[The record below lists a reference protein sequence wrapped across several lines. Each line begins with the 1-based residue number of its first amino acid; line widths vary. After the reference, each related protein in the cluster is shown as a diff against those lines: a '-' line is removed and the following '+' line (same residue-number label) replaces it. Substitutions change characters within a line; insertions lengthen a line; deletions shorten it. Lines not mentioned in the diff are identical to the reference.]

1 MSKGRTLHRNNHW
14 TQFAARSYGVPKS
27 EPSVVT
33 ATPISTASFSV
44 KPSHVKQLGIGRFSG
59 RLKRSDKPSIRI
71 EVSDENSEDVT
82 DNENFKTWEEL
93 DTEIEARMRRDSE
106 IEEFG
111 EKVIEERSAAYPHQN
126 ILDGYSSPRTLQKK
140 YIRSYISELEL
151 PFSN

>member
-27 EPSVVT
+27 KPSIET
-33 ATPISTASFSV
+33 STPISTSSFSV

-59 RLKRSDKPSIRI
+59 RLKRSDKPPITI

-111 EKVIEERSAAYPHQN
+111 EKVIEERSAAYPHQT
-126 ILDGYSSPRTLQKK
+126 ILDGYFKAKIHNER
-140 YIRSYISELEL
+140 
-151 PFSN
+151 

>member
-27 EPSVVT
+27 KPSVVT
-33 ATPISTASFSV
+33 ATPKSTAKFSV

-59 RLKRSDKPSIRI
+59 RLKRSDKPSITI

-93 DTEIEARMRRDSE
+93 GTEIEARMRRDSE

-126 ILDGYSSPRTLQKK
+126 ILDGYISSRTLQ
-140 YIRSYISELEL
+140 
-151 PFSN
+151 

>member
-33 ATPISTASFSV
+33 ATPVSTASFSV

-59 RLKRSDKPSIRI
+59 RLKRSDKPSILI
-71 EVSDENSEDVT
+71 EDSDENSEDVT
-82 DNENFKTWEEL
+82 DNDHFKTWEEL

-106 IEEFG
+106 IEEFS
-111 EKVIEERSAAYPHQN
+111 EKVIEERSAAYPHKN
-126 ILDGYSSPRTLQKK
+126 ILDGYISAGCLQ
-140 YIRSYISELEL
+140 
-151 PFSN
+151 

>member
-111 EKVIEERSAAYPHQN
+111 EKVIEERSAAYPHQT
-126 ILDGYSSPRTLQKK
+126 ILDGYSSSRTLQK
-140 YIRSYISELEL
+140 
-151 PFSN
+151 NT

>member
-27 EPSVVT
+27 KPSIET
-33 ATPISTASFSV
+33 STPISTSSFSV

-59 RLKRSDKPSIRI
+59 SLKRSDEPPITI

-82 DNENFKTWEEL
+82 DNDHFKTWEEL

-111 EKVIEERSAAYPHQN
+111 EKVIEERSAAYPHQT
-126 ILDGYSSPRTLQKK
+126 ILDGY
-140 YIRSYISELEL
+140 
-151 PFSN
+151 F

>member
-33 ATPISTASFSV
+33 ATPVSIASFSV
-44 KPSHVKQLGIGRFSG
+44 KPRHIKQLGIGRFSG
-59 RLKRSDKPSIRI
+59 RLKRSDKPSI
-71 EVSDENSEDVT
+71 EVSDDNSEDVT
-82 DNENFKTWEEL
+82 DNDNFKTWEEL

-126 ILDGYSSPRTLQKK
+126 ILDGYISS
-140 YIRSYISELEL
+140 
-151 PFSN
+151 